1 MNKDVDERLVPNGE
15 YIDALNVRVLSS
27 SGSDAGAV
35 ENERGNEK
43 ITFVSEANNPVTIGS
58 ISDEANEKIYWFT
71 VNDLGHSFIYEYDA
85 KNEVAS
91 VVLADTRV
99 PNVLSFDK
107 DYKITGINIVYN
119 IHNDKN
125 LLLFTDGLNPPRCIN
140 IERAKSYGENG
151 FDEDDITLYKKPP
164 RRAPEITPYNTPNV
178 SENSVKERYFAF
190 AYRYKYQ
197 DGEYSALSSFT
208 NYQFVPGDFDL
219 DLDTMENHGMVNLF
233 NAYNITYNTGDKR
246 VTDIQLCF
254 KTTDSEVVYIIDTIN
269 KSENGIINNTERTFS
284 FTNNKVYA
292 ALASDEIGRLFDAIP
307 LTAKAQEFIEN
318 RIVYGNI
325 TEQYDLLH
333 FETMQPLEID
343 YEAEHVVKSREGEAV
358 PYTIQ
363 TNSQDLVI
371 DFTGVT
377 FTKGHLIYLSIR
389 LESATV
395 NDGTNTYYGGSFDG
409 NVAVTLSQNYATIPD
424 FLASSDWDELLGQ
437 MNISFAN
444 SVETTPHPNETNT
457 AYGQFSI
464 AFSTQTSFSLSAPTI
479 TYTTSGGD
487 EVEQFTWID
496 TTAVSVR
503 EIDVFRS
510 LKSNSGY
517 EIGIVYMDA
526 YGRYSSVI
534 PPSDPVGGKKNDI
547 FVPAIN
553 SVDVNRAKVTINNFP
568 PYWADRYKFFIKS
581 NKSSYSTIHS
591 SLFYEDGV
599 YRWVLLTGS
608 DYQKVEPGMN
618 LVVKSDGDGPLTS
631 EVKVKVLDVQTK
643 TFQDVNSSS
652 TTTAAEGW
660 LEGNEGPGGET
671 VKEVYGTFMKIK
683 PVGFKMNYSPN
694 SIFTYDSSKF
704 YGTSYSGNAIT
715 HLPSLDDMFDNG
727 RVTGTVI
734 NKDKGGILQYL
745 DGAGAYVNATIQKNT
760 RIDLNFSSF
769 ENDGEQRHDFSRRYY
784 AVNEYVGDA
793 NECAFE
799 KFLASGET
807 SWAKP
812 AGQNYYTTSQDLFR
826 ISFGRIDLTAE
837 GYGYK
842 HYMRV
847 QTTEESDWA
856 DTMNISASLQIYI
869 NGGAQYVFETDALGV
884 DDDIYYE
891 TEQTFDIVG
900 FRHQG
905 NVQNQTNSN
914 PAICEL
920 NVGNCFSFGN
930 GVESVQIRD
939 EKLGAIYDFKTR
951 PNIVLLDG
959 YKKRKLDTTLI
970 YSGPKNITTSY
981 NNLNEFNASRG
992 ITKVLDMK
1000 FGSIQR
1006 LLSRDSDL
1014 IAFQEDKVQKVLYG
1028 KSLIQGAD
1036 GSGSLATIDAVF
1048 GREVPFAG
1056 DFGISKNPES
1066 LVTYGGR
1073 VYFTDANRGMV
1084 LRLGGDGITP
1094 ISFYGMDG
1102 YFKDNLFQYKNSFNV
1117 GGFDPDNN
1125 EYVLSINQ
1133 SAKPVASPRVP
1144 CSTSIV
1150 KKVNEGE
1157 IYEYVV
1163 DITDEGDVT
1172 VSYDITGNA
1181 DIILDTQ
1188 STTTSNTNL
1197 SGTGTLSMTV
1207 YPTDLMIDD
1216 VLTVTITAN
1225 EDTYITIDASC
1236 PVYQERTIDLA
1247 VVNDTT
1253 LAGDTILTSY
1263 QIASGTEYGNAT
1275 LVLDADGVTKEESYV
1290 AKVDSN
1296 QAPADGD
1303 TVTMKVSRIYGIH
1316 SGEFTANSS
1325 MGYLITSASKTTAE
1339 VVAQATYVSATYTK
1353 LQDRDVH
1360 SISFTFNETTPD
1372 DRLYMVWSFEP

>member
-58 ISDEANEKIYWFT
+58 IADEANEKIYWFT
-71 VNDLGHSFIYEYDA
+71 VNDSGHSFIYEYDA
-85 KNEVAS
+85 KNEVTS
-91 VVLADTRV
+91 VVLADTRSS
-99 PNVLSFDK
+99 NVLAFDK
-107 DYKITGINIVYN
+107 NYKITGVNIVYN

-125 LLLFTDGLNPPRCIN
+125 LLLFTDGLNAPRCIN

-151 FDEDDITLYKKPP
+151 FNEDDISLYKKPP

-269 KSENGIINNTERTFS
+269 KSENAIINDTERTFS

-333 FETMQPLEID
+333 FETMKPLEID
-343 YEAEHVVKSREGEAV
+343 YEAEHIVKSRDGEAV
-358 PYTIQ
+358 SYTIQ
-363 TNSQDLVI
+363 NYSQDLVI

-389 LESATV
+389 LESDSVT
-395 NDGTNTYYGGSFDG
+395 DGSNTYYGGSFDG
-409 NVAVTLSQNYATIPD
+409 NVAVTLSENYTNIPD

-444 SVETTPHPNETNT
+444 SVETTPHPNETNI
-457 AYGQFSI
+457 AYGDFAI
-464 AFSTQTSFSLSAPTI
+464 AFSTQTSFSLSAPVI

-503 EIDVFRS
+503 ELDVFRS

-517 EIGIVYMDA
+517 EIGVVYMDA
-526 YGRYSSVI
+526 YGRYSSVL

-553 SVDVNRAKVTINNFP
+553 SVDVNRAQVTINNFP

-643 TFQDVNSSS
+643 TFQDVNSSNS
-652 TTTAAEGW
+652 TTAEEGW
-660 LEGNEGPGGET
+660 IEGNEGPDGET
-671 VKEVYGTFMKIK
+671 IKEVYGTFMKIK

-694 SIFTYDSSKF
+694 SIFTYDSSELLT
-704 YGTSYSGNAIT
+704 TSQSGNAT
-715 HLPSLDDMFDNG
+715 TYLPDLDEMFDSG
-727 RVTGTVI
+727 TITGTII

-745 DGAGAYVNATIQKNT
+745 DGAGAYVNASIKKNT
-760 RIDLNFSSF
+760 RIDLNFSAF
-769 ENDGEQRHDFSRRYY
+769 ENDGQERHDYIRRFY
-784 AVNEYVGDA
+784 AKNEYVGDA
-793 NECAFE
+793 NECALE

-812 AGQNYYTTSQDLFR
+812 SGEDYYTTSQDLFR
-826 ISFGRIDLTAE
+826 IRFFRIDLTSE

-842 HYMRV
+842 HYMFV
-847 QTTEESDWA
+847 QTTEDSDFA
-856 DTMNISASLQIYI
+856 DTANISASIQVYI

-930 GVESVQIRD
+930 GVESIQIRD

-1036 GSGSLATIDAVF
+1036 GSGSLSTIDAVF

-1073 VYFTDANRGMV
+1073 VYFTDANRGMA

-1133 SAKPVASPRVP
+1133 SAKPTETPRVP

-1150 KKVNEGE
+1150 KKVGSGE
-1157 IYEYVV
+1157 TYEYVV
-1163 DITDEGDVT
+1163 DMTGEGDVT

-1181 DIILDTQ
+1181 DITLDVQ
-1188 STTTSNTNL
+1188 SSNTTNTDL
-1197 SGTGTLSMTV
+1197 SGTGTLSVTLF
-1207 YPTDLMIDD
+1207 PGDD
-1216 VLTVTITAN
+1216 ELTITIAAN

-1247 VVNDTT
+1247 VVNDAT

-1275 LVLDADGVTKEESYV
+1275 LVLDADEVTKEESYV

-1303 TVTMKVSRIYGIH
+1303 TVTMKVSRIYGLH

-1325 MGYLITSASKTTAE
+1325 MGYLITSATKTTSEVIAE
-1339 VVAQATYVSATYTK
+1339 ATYVSATYTK